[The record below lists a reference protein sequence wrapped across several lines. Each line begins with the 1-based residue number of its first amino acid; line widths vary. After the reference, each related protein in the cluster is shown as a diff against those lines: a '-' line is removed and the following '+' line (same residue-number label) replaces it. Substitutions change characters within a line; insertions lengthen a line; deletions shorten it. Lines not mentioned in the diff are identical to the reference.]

1 MSKIATLSTK
11 SYITHALNSL
21 KDNGLKITDPR
32 KMIVN
37 LLAKSNKALSPYE
50 MRDLLKKQKI
60 HADVVTIY
68 RVLEILEQMSLAH
81 KVLAVNGYI
90 RCSTNSLDT
99 QCHHYLLCQKC
110 RKVEEVEGEEG
121 ENLQHIQQKIAKEFK
136 FQISSHYLEFT
147 GLCSECSPKSK
158 RK

>member
-1 MSKIATLSTK
+1 MSKEITFNTK
-11 SYITHALNSL
+11 KYVEHALQSL

-37 LLAKSNKALSPYE
+37 LLAKSEKALSPYE

-68 RVLEILEQMSLAH
+68 RVLEVLEKMSLAH

-90 RCSTNSLDT
+90 RCSTTEDET
-99 QCHHYLLCQKC
+99 ACHHYLLCKNC
-110 RKVEEVEGEEG
+110 RKVEEVEGE
-121 ENLQHIQQKIAKEFK
+121 NLHSLQTKIAKDYK
-136 FQISSHYLEFT
+136 FEITSHYLEFT
-147 GLCSECSPKSK
+147 GLCSECSQKPK